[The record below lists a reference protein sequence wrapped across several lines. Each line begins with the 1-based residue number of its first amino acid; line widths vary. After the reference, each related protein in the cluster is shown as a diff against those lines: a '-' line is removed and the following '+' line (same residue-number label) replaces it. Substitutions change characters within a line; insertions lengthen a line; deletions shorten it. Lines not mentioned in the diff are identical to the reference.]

1 MEERSQQ
8 VLSCKVSAEEADTIK
23 SRAQARGISV
33 SEFLR
38 TRALAEA
45 DDNVIERLQALIKH
59 AIYQINQTHIA
70 LYSIAEA
77 EGEAKRFLS
86 TQELRTVYDR
96 VRAEAISYA
105 VEFPEKLAAVQA
117 EIAAA
122 REKEQK

>member
-1 MEERSQQ
+1 MEDRSQQ
-8 VLSCKVSAEEADTIK
+8 VLSCKVSAQEADTIK
-23 SRAQARGISV
+23 SRAQARGVSV

-38 TRALAEA
+38 TRALTEA
-45 DDNVIERLQALIKH
+45 DDSTIEQLETLIKH

-77 EGEAKRFLS
+77 EGVAKRFLS
-86 TQELRTVYDR
+86 TQELRAVYDR
-96 VRAEAISYA
+96 ARAEAFSYA